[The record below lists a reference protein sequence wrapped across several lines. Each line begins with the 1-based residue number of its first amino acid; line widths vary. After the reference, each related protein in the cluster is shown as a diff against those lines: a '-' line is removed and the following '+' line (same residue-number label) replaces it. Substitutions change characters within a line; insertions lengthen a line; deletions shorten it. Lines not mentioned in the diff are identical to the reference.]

1 MKQVPCRITSSRRIN
16 SLHFSDHN
24 ESRMKTTGLSVL
36 GITGALLLGSDMVQA
51 GDSNNR
57 INQRS
62 QVWSMQ
68 CAQNGSY
75 TD

>member
-1 MKQVPCRITSSRRIN
+1 
-16 SLHFSDHN
+16 
-24 ESRMKTTGLSVL
+24 MKTTGLSVL

-57 INQRS
+57 TNQRS